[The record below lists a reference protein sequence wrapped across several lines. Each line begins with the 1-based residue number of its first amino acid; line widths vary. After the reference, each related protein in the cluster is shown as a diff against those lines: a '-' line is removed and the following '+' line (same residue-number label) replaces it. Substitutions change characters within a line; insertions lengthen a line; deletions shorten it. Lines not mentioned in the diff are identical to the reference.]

1 MQYNKCHHCINAGK
15 MCHMLLAPGIGMVE
29 NLETTINR
37 ALSYSRQ
44 KNKNIQVKID
54 FNCLGFEPK
63 EATYNAE

>member
-1 MQYNKCHHCINAGK
+1 
-15 MCHMLLAPGIGMVE
+15 MLLAPGIGMAE

-44 KNKNIQVKID
+44 KDKNIQVKID

-63 EATYNAE
+63 EAIYNAE